1 MASFLQ
7 TVIEQI
13 KKLETD
19 RDSTQAEIAKLTDDK
34 ARIERE
40 LDLKKVMLNT
50 FSEALHKTK
59 LKELYLTEI
68 NRLAALH
75 FVRLRKTTPT
85 TVVDPGL
92 TGDDYRE
99 LEKWIARA
107 KSTEGLKN
115 IVDALTELNKY
126 YPKDIKSNLYALVQ
140 RIIIEGPFGTG
151 QKASKKS

>member
-1 MASFLQ
+1 MATTLQ
-7 TVIEQI
+7 IVTEQI
-13 KKLETD
+13 RKLETD
-19 RDSTQAEIAKLTDDK
+19 RDATLSEVAKLNDDK
-34 ARIERE
+34 ARIEKD
-40 LDLKKVMLNT
+40 LDLKRIMLNAL
-50 FSEALHKTK
+50 SEDLHRAK
-59 LKELYLTEI
+59 LRELYLTEI
-68 NRLAALH
+68 NRLATQH
-75 FVRLRKTTPT
+75 FIRLRKTTPT
-85 TVVDPGL
+85 TVVDPCL

-115 IVDALTELNKY
+115 IVDALVELNKY